1 MGIPKIDRGGILWF
15 YAQEDKNQVSD
26 RPIFLY
32 QRKKPPHFFFLPDDF
47 LSCVLWGGETG
58 LGGTTL
64 PLMQIGSTI
73 TPHPH
78 FCHILFLVLE
88 LKCHWGK
95 ISLNI
100 SCSPP
105 SSGGK
110 NILQKIER
118 GYIKKGTC
126 IGNNQGSIVRRW
138 SRCQDKKDQDEWWR
152 QLRRRKRERAQCAG
166 SGSGQSK
173 ALGGQVSDF
182 QNRFLLLFGA
192 RFAIGILVLFSS
204 NLYCLGQLVGHYRS
218 KANSLSRHA
227 WIGICVGSFDYYNRR
242 DTDHYCLG

>member
-15 YAQEDKNQVSD
+15 YAQEDKNQVSN
-26 RPIFLY
+26 RPVFFVSEKKK
-32 QRKKPPHFFFLPDDF
+32 RKKILFLLARRLPF
-47 LSCVLWGGETG
+47 MCVIGGTG

-88 LKCHWGK
+88 LNYHWDK

-100 SCSPP
+100 FCSLP

-110 NILQKIER
+110 KILQKIER

-126 IGNNQGSIVRRW
+126 IGNNQGSIVRQW
-138 SRCQDKKDQDEWWR
+138 SRCQDKKDQDEWLR

-166 SGSGQSK
+166 SGSGQSM

-204 NLYCLGQLVGHYRS
+204 YLYCLGQLVGHYRS
-218 KANSLSRHA
+218 
-227 WIGICVGSFDYYNRR
+227 
-242 DTDHYCLG
+242 

>member
-1 MGIPKIDRGGILWF
+1 MTGLGYYGFTHKRIKIGFEIDLF
-15 YAQEDKNQVSD
+15 
-26 RPIFLY
+26 FLY
-32 QRKKPPHFFFLPDDF
+32 QKRKRKKKSAERKKKHFFFLPDDS
-47 LSCVLWGGETG
+47 LSCVLWW
-58 LGGTTL
+58 GGTTL

-88 LKCHWGK
+88 LNYHWGK

-100 SCSPP
+100 FCSLP
-105 SSGGK
+105 SSGGR

-126 IGNNQGSIVRRW
+126 IGNNQGSIVRQW
-138 SRCQDKKDQDEWWR
+138 SRCQDKKDQDEWLR

-166 SGSGQSK
+166 SGSRQSK

-204 NLYCLGQLVGHYRS
+204 YLYCLGQLVGYYRS
-218 KANSLSRHA
+218 
-227 WIGICVGSFDYYNRR
+227 
-242 DTDHYCLG
+242 